1 MEKIELFEKGARI
14 EHRAYGD
21 FEQLLED
28 VVEKINE
35 IVLVLQAEVSD
46 SNEVSAGKPPRR
58 TR

>member
-1 MEKIELFEKGARI
+1 MEKIELWDRDARI

-35 IVLVLQAEVSD
+35 IVDWIEEYNKRAR
-46 SNEVSAGKPPRR
+46 G
-58 TR
+58 